1 MDLDPTEV
9 RVLGC
14 LIEKQRV
21 TPDAYPLSLN
31 ALRLACNQSTN
42 RDPVVHYDEET
53 IRAALHK
60 LGRRRWTRLASGHS
74 SRAAKY
80 RHLLDDA
87 IGLDPAAMAVLAVLM
102 LRGDQTP
109 GELKQRTER
118 MQAFPDLGSVQD
130 TLEQLSDRDLV
141 VRLPRRPGQ
150 KEERFAHRLSEDLED
165 EAPHPGGAVSPPAV
179 SAAPAAGAPSAAAP
193 PPAAPVSSPRP
204 EGQPPQPAG
213 GGRDARL
220 DRLEAALEELRAEPG
235 ERLDRLE
242 QRVAALGSAAAQA
255 ERLARLERT
264 VAELE
269 AALTAL
275 REELGA

>member
-1 MDLDPTEV
+1 
-9 RVLGC
+9 
-14 LIEKQRV
+14 
-21 TPDAYPLSLN
+21 
-31 ALRLACNQSTN
+31 
-42 RDPVVHYDEET
+42 
-53 IRAALHK
+53 
-60 LGRRRWTRLASGHS
+60 
-74 SRAAKY
+74 
-80 RHLLDDA
+80 
-87 IGLDPAAMAVLAVLM
+87 
-102 LRGDQTP
+102 
-109 GELKQRTER
+109 

-130 TLEQLSDRDLV
+130 TLEQLVDRDLV

-179 SAAPAAGAPSAAAP
+179 SAAPAAVAPSAAAP